1 VKPHDP
7 AMTAPSAAPI
17 ISTRFFP
24 HPRKTVFEAFRDPVR
39 LATWWGPN
47 GFTNTI
53 HEFDLR
59 PGGRFRLT
67 MHGPDGAT
75 YENEKEFLEVVEPER
90 VVFRHFQPMHEF
102 TMTITWDEEAGGTR
116 LTWKMA
122 FESGSDGEKFRDF
135 ILKANEENFDRLE
148 TQLKST
154 P

>member
-1 VKPHDP
+1 
-7 AMTAPSAAPI
+7 MTAPSAPPI
-17 ISTRFFP
+17 ISTRLLPFP
-24 HPRKTVFEAFRDPVR
+24 QQAVFDAFRDPVR
-39 LATWWGPN
+39 LAAWWGPN
-47 GFTNTI
+47 GFTSTI

-59 PGGRFRLT
+59 PGGRFHLT
-67 MHGPDGAT
+67 MHGPDGAS
-75 YENEKEFLEVVEPER
+75 YENDKEFLEVAEPAR
-90 VVFRHFQPMHEF
+90 VVFRHLQPMHDF

-148 TQLKST
+148 AHLKKST